1 MFPKSFQKVQKVQKS
16 SKQYYCKLCDYNTS
30 YKSHFEKHILTKKHI
45 QNSSGQ
51 VSKWF
56 PKVQKV
62 QNQNLKNNEKL
73 DKFTCI
79 YCSKVYKSKSGLW
92 KHRKKC
98 QKCNFSKN
106 SELNQTNRDE
116 QMFNIL
122 INTLKEV
129 NSTTNNIQTQNNISI
144 NVFLNEHC
152 KNAMSL
158 QDFVKQINISLKDIK
173 QTKEHGFVNGISNVI
188 IKNLEDL
195 PNTDRPIHSTDIKRS
210 KFVIKGEDGWEKDD
224 GTKVDNAVSQVK
236 IKHITALNK
245 WEKENPEYQNNPD
258 KLKEWQSILNNIS
271 SGKDEKE
278 CQKNNKL
285 IKKKI
290 AEKFTIKNAIE
301 DLNK

>member
-1 MFPKSFQKVQKVQKS
+1 MFPKSFQKVQKVLKS
-16 SKQYYCKLCDYNTS
+16 SKKYYCEHCDYTTC
-30 YKSHFEKHILTKKHI
+30 YKSHYEKHILTKKHL
-45 QNSSGQ
+45 QNMDGQ

-62 QNQNLKNNEKL
+62 QNIKTQSLEK
-73 DKFTCI
+73 KERFTCI
-79 YCSKVYKSKSGLW
+79 YCNKEYKSKSGLW

-98 QKCNFSKN
+98 QKCNFDK
-106 SELNQTNRDE
+106 TNEIKQVNHNDK
-116 QMFNIL
+116 MFDIL
-122 INTLKEV
+122 INTLREV
-129 NSTTNNIQTQNNISI
+129 NTTTNNIQTQNNISI

-158 QDFVKQINISLKDIK
+158 QDFVEQINISLTDID
-173 QTKEHGFVNGISNVI
+173 QAKEVGFVDGISNVI

-210 KFVIKGEDGWEKDD
+210 KFMIKGQDGWEKDD

-236 IKHITALNK
+236 IKHITALDE
-245 WEKENPEYQNNPD
+245 WEKQNPDYENDPD

-271 SGKDEKE
+271 SGKNEKE

-290 AEKFTIKNAIE
+290 AEKFNIKNAIE
-301 DLNK
+301 DLSK